1 MLTFNVH
8 LESAVERESYSG
20 IYNTRMVASLD
31 LSVEEFCSEVFQLAL
46 STFGCH
52 LLEVRKTGDVP
63 ILTLILFFVQF

>member
-1 MLTFNVH
+1 
-8 LESAVERESYSG
+8 
-20 IYNTRMVASLD
+20 MVASLD